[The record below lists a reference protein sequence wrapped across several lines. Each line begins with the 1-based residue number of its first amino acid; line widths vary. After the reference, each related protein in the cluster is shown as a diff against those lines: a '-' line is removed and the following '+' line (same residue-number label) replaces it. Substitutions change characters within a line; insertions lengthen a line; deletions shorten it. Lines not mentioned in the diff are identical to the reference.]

1 MRFFKTPE
9 SYGIYK
15 DLWDCFGIYEI
26 FWYAKIYLRFMR
38 LFWDLLDFF
47 LDFLYFFDFLRFWKY
62 EINEIYGFLEF
73 IGQAYEIFYFKYFTP
88 RSNVGAS
95 HEL

>member
-1 MRFFKTPE
+1 
-9 SYGIYK
+9 
-15 DLWDCFGIYEI
+15 
-26 FWYAKIYLRFMR
+26 MR
-38 LFWDLLDFF
+38 LIWDLLDFF
-47 LDFLYFFDFLRFWKY
+47 WIFITFYIFFDFLRLLKY